1 MKKVMNYIDG
11 RIDHSNRLR
20 YILVHI
26 IECIPELKQLDIQFQ
41 IQQDMEFS
49 SWFEFKAKGDEF
61 KCGIEL
67 SNGDILED
75 ENNYMELTLLVK
87 NLYEYFRLN
96 NIQEYD
102 LFIAKWIFITLHELG
117 HIHSFYI
124 NRYIYDK
131 FRKVNEVHK
140 MGLKRLIDKSDPI
153 SSMHAYFSSAGE
165 LEADKFAYRYFPY
178 IWNILKQRGLI

>member
-1 MKKVMNYIDG
+1 MEKIMSYVNDQ
-11 RIDHSNRLR
+11 IDHSNKLR
-20 YILVHI
+20 YILVNI
-26 IECIPELKQLDIQFQ
+26 IEYIPELRELDIRFQ
-41 IQQDMEFS
+41 IQQDIEFS

-61 KCGIEL
+61 ICGIEL
-67 SNGDILED
+67 SNGNILKD
-75 ENNYMELTLLVK
+75 NSNYMELTLLVK
-87 NLYEYFRLN
+87 NLYEYFKLN

-117 HIHSFYI
+117 HIYSFYI

-140 MGLKRLIDKSDPI
+140 MGLKRLMDKSDPI
-153 SSMHAYFSSAGE
+153 SSMNAYFSSAGE

-178 IWNILKQRGLI
+178 IWNILKQRQLI

>member
-1 MKKVMNYIDG
+1 MKKIMSYVNDQ
-11 RIDHSNRLR
+11 IDHSNKLR
-20 YILVHI
+20 YILVNI
-26 IECIPELKQLDIQFQ
+26 IEYIPELRELDIRFQ
-41 IQQDMEFS
+41 IQQDIEFS

-61 KCGIEL
+61 ICGIEL
-67 SNGDILED
+67 SNGNILKD
-75 ENNYMELTLLVK
+75 NSNYMELTLLVK
-87 NLYEYFRLN
+87 NLYEYFKLN

-117 HIHSFYI
+117 HIYSFYI

-140 MGLKRLIDKSDPI
+140 MGLKRLMDKSDPI
-153 SSMHAYFSSAGE
+153 SSMNAYFSSAGE

-178 IWNILKQRGLI
+178 IWNILKQRNLI

>member
-1 MKKVMNYIDG
+1 MEKIMSYVNDQ
-11 RIDHSNRLR
+11 IDHSNKLR
-20 YILVHI
+20 YILVNI
-26 IECIPELKQLDIQFQ
+26 IEYIPELSELDIRFQ
-41 IQQDMEFS
+41 IQQDIEFS

-61 KCGIEL
+61 ICGIEL
-67 SNGDILED
+67 SNGNILKD
-75 ENNYMELTLLVK
+75 NSNYMELTLLVK
-87 NLYEYFRLN
+87 NLYEYFKLN

-117 HIHSFYI
+117 HIYSFYI

-140 MGLKRLIDKSDPI
+140 MGLKRLMDKSDPI
-153 SSMHAYFSSAGE
+153 SSMNAYFSSAGE

-178 IWNILKQRGLI
+178 IWNILKQRQLI